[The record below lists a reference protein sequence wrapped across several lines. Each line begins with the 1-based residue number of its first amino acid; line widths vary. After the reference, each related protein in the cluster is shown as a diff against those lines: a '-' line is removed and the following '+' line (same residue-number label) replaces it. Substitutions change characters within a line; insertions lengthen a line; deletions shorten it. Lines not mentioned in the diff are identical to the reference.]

1 MPNGWLVRIAE
12 KDYPVDSLETLASW
26 RIQRRVPDDGEIFD
40 PRNAAWIKV
49 PDFFTSLLSTII
61 ATTTPSVEGSRIA
74 RYLGIES
81 VEVVPGTGIM
91 SELRTGL
98 EDLFGR
104 RSGDFEQ
111 MLQQAKRLALEH
123 LLLVAFLR
131 RANAVVGVD
140 LDYAEFSSN
149 RIAVIASGTLV
160 QVERV

>member
-1 MPNGWLVRIAE
+1 MPNGWLIRIAE

-26 RIQRRVPDDGEIFD
+26 RIQRRVPDNGEIFD
-40 PRNAAWIKV
+40 PRKAAWVKV
-49 PDFFTSLLSTII
+49 TDFFTALLSTIT

-81 VEVVPGTGIM
+81 VEVVPGTGLM
-91 SELRTGL
+91 AELRTGL
-98 EDLFGR
+98 EDLLGR

-131 RANAVVGVD
+131 GANAVVGVD
-140 LDYAEFSSN
+140 LDYTEFSNN
-149 RIAVIASGTLV
+149 RVAVIASGTLV
-160 QVERV
+160 QVERT